1 MNDQT
6 SNKKKRGRP
15 NTFQKP
21 VSDYIVALCE
31 KSKAPVRQK
40 EAFESYATAHPEVN
54 SNSLRVF
61 VSRAKDDPR
70 LKTVPPK
77 GAFILAAAGEE
88 SPASEET
95 CCCQAPCPAAGSSPS
110 CACESKQPEVIPS
123 ALKVKPLRDNKGH
136 FIKVAPAPLLGCEE
150 VTL

>member
-1 MNDQT
+1 MNDQIT
-6 SNKKKRGRP
+6 KKKRGRP

-21 VSDYIVALCE
+21 VSDYIVALCQ
-31 KSKAPVRQK
+31 KRGAPVRQK

-70 LKTVPPK
+70 LSTVPPK
-77 GAFILAAAGEE
+77 GAFVLAATAEP
-88 SPASEET
+88 PASEET
-95 CCCQAPCPAAGSSPS
+95 CCCSAPCAP

-123 ALKVKPLRDNKGH
+123 ALKAKPLRDSKGH
-136 FIKVAPAPLLGCEE
+136 FIKVAASVGAPPPSLCEE